1 MKSLSVPLICLI
13 LVFSFWFFSASY
25 TQCTESRLTPILE
38 ETFSYAAEEDWDNA
52 TASYEYFFRQW
63 SEYRRIY
70 SYYMNSSDM
79 EEIERSV
86 RRGFGTLQQRTAR
99 WSAGK
104 QKISRLLL
112 KDLTAENSSGQTTFF
127 KKQDFGRSSLRAVSM
142 VMNIRK
148 IFSPNHIKKKHQTAV
163 CTDIKNSTEAFFCPG
178 GMLISALFSVRIYKR

>member
-25 TQCTESRLTPILE
+25 TQRTESRLTPILE

-86 RRGFGTLQQRTAR
+86 RRGFGYLVAKD
-99 WSAGK
+99 SALVCGETEN
-104 QKISRLLL
+104 IAALL
-112 KDLTAENSSGQTTFF
+112 KDLTAENQF
-127 KKQDFGRSSLRAVSM
+127 RAD
-142 VMNIRK
+142 NI
-148 IFSPNHIKKKHQTAV
+148 F
-163 CTDIKNSTEAFFCPG
+163 
-178 GMLISALFSVRIYKR
+178 

>member
-25 TQCTESRLTPILE
+25 TQRTESRLTPILE

-52 TASYEYFFRQW
+52 TASYEYFSRQW

-86 RRGFGTLQQRTAR
+86 RRGFGYLAAKD
-99 WSAGK
+99 SALVCGETEN
-104 QKISRLLL
+104 IAALL
-112 KDLTAENSSGQTTFF
+112 KDLTAENQF
-127 KKQDFGRSSLRAVSM
+127 RAD
-142 VMNIRK
+142 NI
-148 IFSPNHIKKKHQTAV
+148 F
-163 CTDIKNSTEAFFCPG
+163 
-178 GMLISALFSVRIYKR
+178 

>member
-63 SEYRRIY
+63 SDKGEW
-70 SYYMNSSDM
+70 SDESDEYYMNSSDM

-86 RRGFGTLQQRTAR
+86 RRGFGYLAAKD
-99 WSAGK
+99 SALVCGETEN
-104 QKISRLLL
+104 IAALL
-112 KDLTAENSSGQTTFF
+112 KDLTAENQF
-127 KKQDFGRSSLRAVSM
+127 RAD
-142 VMNIRK
+142 NI
-148 IFSPNHIKKKHQTAV
+148 F
-163 CTDIKNSTEAFFCPG
+163 
-178 GMLISALFSVRIYKR
+178 